1 LCNFKSLGLARR
13 STISHLKK
21 KKVWTYPS
29 TQLPPIILLDHLHQS
44 CLQLLS
50 SNKELKLTELNAILL
65 ENNLTTYTVTLHQ
78 ILQTTTEKK
87 KFSKDCH
94 WENNFVITVVSK
106 RDCHLKTKM

>member
-1 LCNFKSLGLARR
+1 VDFASFHFPEPCKKINYLK
-13 STISHLKK
+13 KK

-87 KFSKDCH
+87 NSQ
-94 WENNFVITVVSK
+94 
-106 RDCHLKTKM
+106 KTATGRIILLLLLFPKETAT